1 MVGRHGR
8 AEGKF
13 SLPFSAHIFTSLEEN
28 LPKRP
33 KKNPRE
39 NKEELL
45 DVLAIL
51 SPSLLFL
58 LVSGQLRW

>member
-1 MVGRHGR
+1 MVGRRGG
-8 AEGKF
+8 AEGEF
-13 SLPFSAHIFTSLEEN
+13 SLPFSAHILTSLAEN

-45 DVLAIL
+45 DVLAIF